1 MTPSWLR
8 GDRTRPATLRAALVD
23 DVVLLVVAVLAAL
36 FALRVTDGS
45 LVVLWGAA
53 VVLAGALV
61 VRVPV
66 YRRVARAQRLS
77 AGGGPRR
84 ASRRGR

>member
-8 GDRTRPATLRAALVD
+8 GDRTRPATVREALRD
-23 DVVLLVVAVLAAL
+23 DAVLVLVTLLAGF

-45 LVVLWGAA
+45 PVVLCGVA

-66 YRRVARAQRLS
+66 YRRL
-77 AGGGPRR
+77 RR
-84 ASRRGR
+84 TPHD